1 MEYITNT
8 DDWVVERSNSKCLK
22 TLHECVKKVKLSEK
36 VGVKLMQTWEDHA
49 MIRDEG
55 RMEGHKEMLVD
66 SIHKIM
72 KKMEIEIAE
81 AMDLLEVPK
90 KEREELYSLL
100 VK

>member
-1 MEYITNT
+1 
-8 DDWVVERSNSKCLK
+8 
-22 TLHECVKKVKLSEK
+22 
-36 VGVKLMQTWEDHA
+36 
-49 MIRDEG
+49 
-55 RMEGHKEMLVD
+55 MEGHKEMLVD

-81 AMDLLEVPK
+81 AMDLLEVPE